1 MLSMPVRAFWI
12 LLFVCLA
19 AGTAFPQCTSVAL
32 NNNAA
37 FAAVGGGNGTFN
49 ATGTPSNCN
58 RTVASNADWISISF
72 GGGTANPSTI
82 GYNVQANTSVQQ
94 RVGTISVNGGLA
106 TFTVTQP
113 GITCT
118 NSLSP
123 NNATVSNTGGS
134 GSTAMTTQNGCSWT
148 AVANE
153 SWIQVNP
160 TAGQNSGTLNY
171 SVQSNP
177 DTTSRTG
184 TITIGSATFSVTQGA
199 ACSFTLGPTFASVR
213 SAGDVGTITVTA
225 TNSACARNVVS
236 DASWLTISSGA
247 SGTGNGT
254 VGWTAAV
261 NPTAERRT
269 GNITIGNTVFSVTQE
284 GGTCN
289 YQISP
294 TSTTVLSIGG
304 SGTFNLVTN
313 CTWQAVS
320 TAEWL
325 TMSSSASGTGNGS
338 VSWVAA
344 PNVLTQA
351 RSASITIGN
360 VAFTVQ
366 QAAIACSISLSVS
379 SYEPAASGGDSSVN
393 VLAATGCS
401 WQASSNVPWV
411 TFTSAASGNADGTIS
426 FRVAA
431 NTTPGSRQGT
441 ITIGNRQLVVTQ
453 VGANCELGISPTSV
467 QVASNASVGS
477 IAVTTTCV
485 WSAQSSTGWVGIV
498 NGASG
503 VGNGTVDYSVGANA
517 TAGTRTGTIK
527 IGNLTFTVTQTGGT
541 CAVTLAPTNLTLS
554 AGTRSGRFTV
564 NGTPGC
570 SWEPTSAQP
579 WLTVEAWS
587 AVNGSGSVDFR
598 AMPNLTGSART
609 GTLKVL
615 DQTYTVTQAAE
626 RPALAANGILNAAS
640 FRGGP
645 IAAGEIITIYGTL
658 LGPEVLK
665 TLELNAAGN
674 GISSSLAGTRVLVN
688 GTAAPLIYTSDRQL
702 SAIVPYG
709 VGTTGE
715 ARVRVEYQG
724 QQSDETTI
732 AVAATAAAIFTQ
744 NASGSGP
751 SAILNENG
759 ELNTATTA
767 AARGTI
773 LQIFLTGTGLLT
785 PVQPDGGLAPG
796 VAPFPRP
803 VVVPTVRIGTLDA
816 PVLFVGPAPGLVNGL
831 VQINAR
837 VPATAPVGAAVPIAI
852 RVGTTDSAAGPTV
865 SIR

>member
-1 MLSMPVRAFWI
+1 MVSMPVRAFWI

-32 NNNAA
+32 NNSAA

-49 ATGTPSNCN
+49 ATGTPASCN
-58 RTVASNADWISISF
+58 KTVASNADWILISF

-82 GYNVQANTSVQQ
+82 GYSVQPNSSVQQ

-106 TFTVTQP
+106 TFTVTQA

-118 NSLSP
+118 NSLTP
-123 NNATVSNTGGS
+123 NNATVANTGGS
-134 GSTAMTTQNGCSWT
+134 GSIAMTTQSGCSWT
-148 AVANE
+148 ATANE

-160 TAGQNSGTLNY
+160 TAGQNNGTLNY
-171 SVQSNP
+171 SVQANP
-177 DTTSRTG
+177 DGVSRTG
-184 TITIGSATFSVTQGA
+184 TITIGSANFTITQGA
-199 ACSFTLGPTFASVR
+199 ACGFTLSPGFASVR

-225 TNSACARNVVS
+225 TNSACTRNATS
-236 DASWLTISSGA
+236 DASWLTLSSGA

-269 GNITIGNTVFSVTQE
+269 GNITVGSAVFSVVQE

-294 TSTTVLSIGG
+294 TSTTLLSIGG

-313 CTWQAVS
+313 CAWQTVS
-320 TAEWL
+320 TADWL
-325 TMSSSASGTGNGS
+325 TVSSATSGTGSGS

-344 PNVLTQA
+344 PNVLTQV
-351 RSASITIGN
+351 RTASITIGN

-366 QAAIACSISLSVS
+366 QAAVACSISLSPS
-379 SYEPAASGGDSSVN
+379 SYEAPAGGGDSSVN
-393 VLAATGCS
+393 VQAASGCS
-401 WQASSNVPWV
+401 WQGASSVPWI
-411 TFTSAASGNADGTIS
+411 TFTSGAAGSADGTVS
-426 FRVAA
+426 FRVSA

-467 QVASNASVGS
+467 QVASNASRGS
-477 IAVTTTCV
+477 IAVTTTCLWTAV
-485 WSAQSSTGWVGIV
+485 SSTGWIGVV

-503 VGNGTVDYSVGANA
+503 VGNGTIDYTVGANA
-517 TAGTRTGTIK
+517 TAGTRTGTIR

-541 CAVTLAPTNLTLS
+541 CAVTLAPTSLALA
-554 AGTRSGRFTV
+554 AGTRTGRFTV

-570 SWEPTSAQP
+570 SWEPTSGQS

-598 AMPNLTGSART
+598 ATPNLTGSART
-609 GTLKVL
+609 GTLSVL

-665 TLELNAAGN
+665 TLELNSTGN
-674 GISSSLAGTRVLVN
+674 GITNSLAGTRVLIN

-709 VGTTGE
+709 VGPGE
-715 ARVRVEYQG
+715 AKVRVEYQG
-724 QQSDETTI
+724 QQSDEATV

-751 SAILNENG
+751 SAVLNENFG
-759 ELNTATTA
+759 LNTATA
-767 AARGTI
+767 AATRGSI
-773 LQIFLTGTGLLT
+773 LQIYVTGMGALT
-785 PVQPDGGLAPG
+785 PAQPDGGLAPG
-796 VAPFPRP
+796 AAPFPRT

-837 VPATAPVGAAVPIAI
+837 IPANAPVGAVVPIAI

>member
-1 MLSMPVRAFWI
+1 MPVRAFWN

-19 AGTAFPQCTSVAL
+19 AGTAFPQCSSVAL
-32 NNNAA
+32 NNNGA

-49 ATGTPSNCN
+49 ATGTPSTCN
-58 RTVASNADWISISF
+58 KTVASNAEWISISF

-82 GYNVQANTSVQQ
+82 GYNVQANTTVQQ

-123 NNATVSNTGGS
+123 NSASVANTGGS

-148 AVANE
+148 AVAND

-160 TAGQNSGTLNY
+160 SAGMNSGAISY
-171 SVQSNP
+171 SVAANP
-177 DTTSRTG
+177 DAASRTG
-184 TITIGSATFSVTQGA
+184 TITIGSATFSITQGA

-225 TNSACARNVVS
+225 TNSACTRNATS
-236 DASWLTISSGA
+236 DATWLTISSGA

-254 VGWTAAV
+254 VSWTAAV
-261 NPTAERRT
+261 NTTAERRT
-269 GNITIGNTVFSVTQE
+269 GNISIGNAVFSVTQE
-284 GGTCN
+284 GLTCN

-313 CTWQAVS
+313 CAWQTVS
-320 TAEWL
+320 TVDWL
-325 TMSSSASGTGNGS
+325 TVSSVTSGTGNGS
-338 VSWVAA
+338 ISWVAA
-344 PNVLTQA
+344 PNILTQV
-351 RSASITIGN
+351 RTGSITIGN

-366 QAAIACSISLSVS
+366 QSAVACSISLSPS
-379 SYEPAASGGDSSVN
+379 SYEAAAGGGDSSVN
-393 VLAATGCS
+393 VQAASGCS
-401 WQASSNVPWV
+401 WQGASSVPWIS
-411 TFTSAASGNADGTIS
+411 FTSAAAGSADGTIS

-441 ITIGNRQLVVTQ
+441 ITIGNRQLAVTQ
-453 VGANCELGISPTSV
+453 AGANCELGINPTSV
-467 QVASNASVGS
+467 QVASNASNGS

-485 WSAQSSTGWVGIV
+485 WTAQSSTGWIGIV

-503 VGNGTVDYSVGANA
+503 VGNGTIGYTVGANA

-541 CAVTLAPTNLTLS
+541 CAVTLAPTSSTL
-554 AGTRSGRFTV
+554 AVGTRTGRLTV

-570 SWEPTSAQP
+570 SWEPTSAEP

-598 AMPNLTGSART
+598 ATPNLTGSART
-609 GTLKVL
+609 GTLQVL

-665 TLELNAAGN
+665 TLELNAARN
-674 GISSSLAGTRVLVN
+674 GITSSLAGTRVLVN

-709 VGTTGE
+709 VAGE

-732 AVAATAAAIFTQ
+732 AVAPTAAAIFTQ

-751 SAILNENG
+751 SAVLNENG
-759 ELNTATTA
+759 ELNTAATA
-767 AARGTI
+767 AARGSI
-773 LQIFLTGTGLLT
+773 LQIFLTGLGGLT
-785 PVQPDGGLAPG
+785 PAQPDGGLAPG
-796 VAPFPRP
+796 AAPFPRP
-803 VVVPTVRIGTLDA
+803 LVVPTVRIGTLDA
-816 PVLFVGPAPGLVNGL
+816 PVIFVGPAPGLVNGL

-837 VPATAPVGAAVPIAI
+837 VPANAPVGAAVPIAI
-852 RVGTTDSAAGPTV
+852 RVGATDSPAGPTV

>member
-1 MLSMPVRAFWI
+1 MPVRSFWI
-12 LLFVCLA
+12 PLFVCLA

-32 NNNAA
+32 NNNGA

-49 ATGTPSNCN
+49 ATGTPSSCN
-58 RTVASNADWISISF
+58 KTVASNAEWISISF
-72 GGGTANPSTI
+72 GGGTANPSTV
-82 GYNVQANTSVQQ
+82 GYNVQTNTSVQQ
-94 RVGTISVNGGLA
+94 RVGTISINGGLA
-106 TFTVTQP
+106 TFTVTQA
-113 GITCT
+113 GIICT
-118 NSLSP
+118 NSLTP
-123 NNATVSNTGGS
+123 NNATVANSGGS
-134 GSTAMTTQNGCSWT
+134 GSIAMTTQNGCSWT
-148 AVANE
+148 AVSNE
-153 SWIQVNP
+153 SWIQVSP
-160 TAGQNSGTLNY
+160 TAGQNSGMIGY
-171 SVQSNP
+171 SVLANP
-177 DTTSRTG
+177 DSTSRTG
-184 TITIGSATFSVTQGA
+184 TITIGSATFSITQAA
-199 ACSFTLGPTFASVR
+199 ACSFALSPTFASVR
-213 SAGDVGTITVTA
+213 SAGDGGTITVTA
-225 TNSACARNVVS
+225 TNSACTRNATS
-236 DASWLTISSGA
+236 DSSWLTISSGT

-261 NPTAERRT
+261 NQTADRRT
-269 GNITIGNTVFSVTQE
+269 GNITVGNAVFSVIQE

-294 TSTTVLSIGG
+294 TNTTVLSIGG

-313 CTWQAVS
+313 CAWQAVS

-344 PNVLTQA
+344 PNVLTQG
-351 RSASITIGN
+351 RSASISIGN

-366 QAAIACSISLSVS
+366 QAAVACSISLSIS
-379 SYEPAASGGDSSVN
+379 SYESAAGGGDSSVN
-393 VLAATGCS
+393 VLAASGCT
-401 WQASSNVPWV
+401 WQGSSNVPWI
-411 TFTSAASGNADGTIS
+411 TFTSAAAGSADGTIS

-441 ITIGNRQLVVTQ
+441 ITIGNRLLVVTQ

-467 QVASNASVGS
+467 QVASNASSGS
-477 IAVTTTCV
+477 IAVTTTCL
-485 WSAQSSTGWVGIV
+485 WTAISSTGWIGVV

-503 VGNGTVDYSVGANA
+503 VGNGTVDFTVGANA

-541 CAVTLAPTNLTLS
+541 CTVTLAPTNLTLP
-554 AGTRSGRFTV
+554 AGTRTGRFTV

-598 AMPNLTGSART
+598 ALPNLTGSGRT

-615 DQTYTVTQAAE
+615 DQTYTLTQAAE
-626 RPALAANGILNAAS
+626 RPTLAANGILNAAS

-645 IAAGEIITIYGTL
+645 IAAGEIITIYGNL
-658 LGPEVLK
+658 LGPERLK
-665 TLELNAAGN
+665 TLELNATGN
-674 GISSSLAGTRVLVN
+674 GITSSLAGTRVLIN
-688 GTAAPLIYTSDRQL
+688 GTEAPLIYTSDRQL
-702 SAIVPYG
+702 SAIVPYD
-709 VGTTGE
+709 VGTGE
-715 ARVRVEYQG
+715 AKVRVEYQG
-724 QQSDETTI
+724 QQSDEATI
-732 AVAATAAAIFTQ
+732 AVAPTAAAIFTQ

-751 SAILNENG
+751 SAILNQNF

-767 AARGTI
+767 AARGSI
-773 LQIFLTGTGLLT
+773 LQIFLTGTGALT
-785 PVQPDGGLAPG
+785 PAQPDGGLSPG
-796 VAPFPRP
+796 AAPFPRT

-837 VPATAPVGAAVPIAI
+837 IPANAPVGAAVPIAI
-852 RVGTTDSAAGPTV
+852 RIGTTDSAIGPTV